1 MMNRSCRQIASWH
14 LIAVGV
20 SMKISRDDKPEKN
33 PLFFLKLTSPKTAR
47 KFSFRNIYRNINFW
61 LPTLINKKKGI
72 VKIQQTVTLQTSIP
86 IAAWVNQTSCRRTSE
101 MLLLATIEAAKK
113 LTILQRRIRI
123 ISSGPRSVCFN
134 QIIGRIKAVFYV
146 RLKHRRV
153 ARAAVINTG
162 RHTENMPYRHGQPD
176 LTHMRCGGKDP
187 AKHHIKMKRYSQKPN
202 IFSWQLFHRLNAHAL
217 FGQCRLKMRQHSI
230 WCGDIPAIQPKRAIM
245 HPKASIPSKPTP
257 CLASAALK

>member
-86 IAAWVNQTSCRRTSE
+86 TAAWVNQTSCQGMSE
-101 MLLLATIEAAKK
+101 MNFVNEITNENQSSRRLGYIIHASVPGIFANAGSLVSSPLLVSKLLLRETCLGAK
-113 LTILQRRIRI
+113 
-123 ISSGPRSVCFN
+123 IS
-134 QIIGRIKAVFYV
+134 A
-146 RLKHRRV
+146 
-153 ARAAVINTG
+153 
-162 RHTENMPYRHGQPD
+162 
-176 LTHMRCGGKDP
+176 
-187 AKHHIKMKRYSQKPN
+187 
-202 IFSWQLFHRLNAHAL
+202 
-217 FGQCRLKMRQHSI
+217 
-230 WCGDIPAIQPKRAIM
+230 
-245 HPKASIPSKPTP
+245 
-257 CLASAALK
+257 

>member
-86 IAAWVNQTSCRRTSE
+86 IAAWVNQTSCHRVSEIDFVNEVTNERKSIIPPAWIHQATHQYPSQVLTYAHWRSMAGCLEARVGGPGRTR
-101 MLLLATIEAAKK
+101 T
-113 LTILQRRIRI
+113 
-123 ISSGPRSVCFN
+123 CN
-134 QIIGRIKAVFYV
+134 
-146 RLKHRRV
+146 
-153 ARAAVINTG
+153 NTVMSRG
-162 RHTENMPYRHGQPD
+162 
-176 LTHMRCGGKDP
+176 
-187 AKHHIKMKRYSQKPN
+187 
-202 IFSWQLFHRLNAHAL
+202 F
-217 FGQCRLKMRQHSI
+217 
-230 WCGDIPAIQPKRAIM
+230 
-245 HPKASIPSKPTP
+245 
-257 CLASAALK
+257 

>member
-1 MMNRSCRQIASWH
+1 MNRSCRQIASWH

-113 LTILQRRIRI
+113 SLA
-123 ISSGPRSVCFN
+123 G
-134 QIIGRIKAVFYV
+134 A
-146 RLKHRRV
+146 
-153 ARAAVINTG
+153 
-162 RHTENMPYRHGQPD
+162 TEAGNDDY
-176 LTHMRCGGKDP
+176 
-187 AKHHIKMKRYSQKPN
+187 IKMNNDS
-202 IFSWQLFHRLNAHAL
+202 
-217 FGQCRLKMRQHSI
+217 LKEWGSN
-230 WCGDIPAIQPKRAIM
+230 
-245 HPKASIPSKPTP
+245 
-257 CLASAALK
+257 

>member
-86 IAAWVNQTSCRRTSE
+86 IAAWVNQTSRHRVSE
-101 MLLLATIEAAKK
+101 IDFVNEVTNERKSIIPPAWIHQATH
-113 LTILQRRIRI
+113 Q
-123 ISSGPRSVCFN
+123 
-134 QIIGRIKAVFYV
+134 
-146 RLKHRRV
+146 
-153 ARAAVINTG
+153 
-162 RHTENMPYRHGQPD
+162 
-176 LTHMRCGGKDP
+176 
-187 AKHHIKMKRYSQKPN
+187 
-202 IFSWQLFHRLNAHAL
+202 
-217 FGQCRLKMRQHSI
+217 
-230 WCGDIPAIQPKRAIM
+230 
-245 HPKASIPSKPTP
+245 
-257 CLASAALK
+257 